1 MRMTITINGAEKD
14 FATKAADYLK
24 SIKFHND
31 GFVKF
36 NGNEI
41 EISHEMYTPYNN
53 GRLYAQTDII
63 LFTLPEALGYK
74 DYAVKFN

>member
-1 MRMTITINGAEKD
+1 MKMTITINGAEKD

-36 NGNEI
+36 IGNEI
-41 EISHEMYTPYNN
+41 KISHEMHNPYPD

-63 LFTLPEALGYK
+63 LFSLPEALGYK
-74 DYAVKFN
+74 DYVVKFN